1 MINSKNPYWENFKSF
16 FFKSYKISS
25 VSSSSLKDKTIG
37 FFKGSQL
44 ISYFVY
50 FFCVFGLMFFLL
62 IAYGPLQHLLPKST
76 YFEKSELIE
85 LILTVDS
92 LESELALKSEYVFV
106 IKKLLSGELIDSLM
120 VIQNDS
126 SILFQNIDLQKSKED
141 SLLRELVQTED
152 LYNIPLSYAST
163 KPGLEDFVFF
173 KPVDGIVTS
182 DFDVSE
188 GHFGVDV
195 VTNTNSPVKAALD
208 GVVIFSD
215 WSISSGHTV
224 IIQHAENIV
233 SVYMHSSSITKKNN
247 DLVKAGEVIGIVGD
261 SGESSSGPHLH
272 FELWQNG
279 SPVNPIEYIDF

>member
-16 FFKSYKISS
+16 FVKSYKISS
-25 VSSSSLKDKTIG
+25 VSSSSLKDTTIG

-50 FFCVFGLMFFLL
+50 FFCVFGLIFFLL
-62 IAYGPLQHLLPKST
+62 IAYGPLQYFLPKST

-92 LESELALKSEYVFV
+92 LKAELALKSEYVFV

-126 SILFQNIDLQKSKED
+126 SILFQNIDLQTSKED
-141 SLLRELVQTED
+141 SLLRELVQAED

-163 KPGLEDFVFF
+163 NPGLEDFVFF
-173 KPVDGIVTS
+173 KPVEGIVTS

-261 SGESSSGPHLH
+261 SGENSSGPHLH